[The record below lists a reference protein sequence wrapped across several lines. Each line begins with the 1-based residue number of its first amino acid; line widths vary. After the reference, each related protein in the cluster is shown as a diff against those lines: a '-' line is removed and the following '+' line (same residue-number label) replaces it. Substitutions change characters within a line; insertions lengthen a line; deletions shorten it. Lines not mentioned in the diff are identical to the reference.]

1 MKRRSDLGDDLMTL
15 PMKDNVST
23 LSEESPT
30 ALFDVLAL
38 LESEG
43 QEEQS
48 QKGKDRTVVLIKTHN
63 LRVVFRSLSEG
74 SILPTHK
81 ADGPITVQVLDG
93 HIEFTASDQT
103 IPLGK
108 GHVLALRSG
117 VLHSVRALKKSA
129 ILITVAVG
137 MQSL

>member
-1 MKRRSDLGDDLMTL
+1 MTL
-15 PMKDNVST
+15 PMKDNIST

-30 ALFDVLAL
+30 AVYDVEAL
-38 LESEG
+38 IESVDQ
-43 QEEQS
+43 QEQA
-48 QKGKDRTVVLIKTHN
+48 QTGKDRTVVLLKTDN
-63 LRVVFRSLSEG
+63 LRVVFRSLNEG
-74 SILPTHK
+74 RILPTHK

-93 HIEFTASDQT
+93 HIEFTAGGRT
-103 IPLGK
+103 TPLRK

-137 MQSL
+137 IQSL

>member
-1 MKRRSDLGDDLMTL
+1 MTL

-38 LESEG
+38 LESVG

-48 QKGKDRTVVLIKTHN
+48 QKGKDRTVVLIKTGN

-74 SILPTHK
+74 SSLPTHK

-93 HIEFTASDQT
+93 HIEFTVGSQT
-103 IPLGK
+103 TPVLK

-117 VLHSVRALKKSA
+117 VPHSLRALKKSS
-129 ILITVAVG
+129 ILIAVAVG
-137 MQSL
+137 MRSL

>member
-1 MKRRSDLGDDLMTL
+1 
-15 PMKDNVST
+15 MKDNVST

-38 LESEG
+38 LESLG
-43 QEEQS
+43 QEERS
-48 QKGKDRTVVLIKTHN
+48 QKGKDRTVVLIKSNN

-74 SILPTHK
+74 STLSTHK

-103 IPLGK
+103 TSLRK
-108 GHVLALRSG
+108 GHVLALRSEAP
-117 VLHSVRALKKSA
+117 HSLRALKKSV

-137 MQSL
+137 GRSL